1 MKKLTAIIL
10 TLTMAAALSAC
21 SDSGSDRSERRDRD
35 RSERTEDID
44 RTDRDDSTY
53 SSAASQKTEVSDK
66 AFTLDDT
73 PGTYTGDW
81 ENDMPNGNGRF
92 DSEVCYYSGEW
103 VNGVP
108 HGKGELFYEEGSQK
122 AYYNGDFSNGKMQGY
137 GYAEAHGLWEDSG
150 VGFVTEYLGEVNNGM
165 SGKGVLT
172 IRTESNEYS
181 CVYEGEFRN
190 NDCYGKMKYQ
200 KYENGVLTESGIYE
214 NGKYTTDE
222 EIIVNKAIDETLRY
236 LANKEGLGGLYDVM
250 APYFFG

>member
-10 TLTMAAALSAC
+10 TFLMAAALSAC

-53 SSAASQKTEVSDK
+53 SSSDSQKTKVSDK

-81 ENDMPNGNGRF
+81 GNDMPNGNGRF
-92 DSEVCYYSGEW
+92 DSEGCYYSGEW

-108 HGKGELFYEEGSQK
+108 HGNGEMFYDDGNMKGYF
-122 AYYNGDFSNGKMQGY
+122 NGYFSNGMVQGN
-137 GYAEAHGLWEDSG
+137 GYAEMHTDGYVLKYRGE
-150 VGFVTEYLGEVNNGM
+150 FVSNYI
-165 SGKGVLT
+165 SGKGVLC
-172 IRTESNEYS
+172 RGSDDYNYYM
-181 CVYEGEFRN
+181 YEGEFRN
-190 NDCYGKMKYQ
+190 NDFYGKMNYQ
-200 KYENGVLTESGIYE
+200 KYENGELTESGTYE

-222 EIIVNKAIDETLRY
+222 EIIVNKVLDETLRY
-236 LANKEGLGGLYDVM
+236 LARKDGIGELYD
-250 APYFFG
+250 AISPYFFG